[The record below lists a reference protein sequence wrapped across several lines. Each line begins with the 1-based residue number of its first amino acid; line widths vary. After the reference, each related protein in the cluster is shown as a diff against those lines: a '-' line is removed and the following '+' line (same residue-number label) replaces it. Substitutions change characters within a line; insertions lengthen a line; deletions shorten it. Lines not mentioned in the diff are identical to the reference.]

1 MFKKFIWLEW
11 KSFLRSAS
19 FGKSLGLKI
28 LMVFLALYF
37 SAMFLILG
45 IALFPML
52 KKIYPEQDPLTVV
65 NAFALTYF
73 SFELLFR
80 FMIQTLPVID
90 IKPLLIL
97 PFKKNK
103 VVNFVLIKSLFSFYN
118 FLPLLLI
125 VPFGL
130 YCIIKEDYAVWNML
144 CWIFAMYLITL
155 CVNYFNFII
164 KKRFTDNLK
173 ALIPVIVAGVVLA
186 LLDYLEIFELGGYF
200 GDILNYLYLNPLL
213 VIVPLVLL
221 IVLYF
226 WNYKN
231 LLGKFYLDSGL
242 KGKNKVADTKEFGW
256 TKRFGSIAPFLQQD
270 LKLIW
275 RNKRPKTT
283 IYMSLILLGYGLIFY
298 PNDTYQDMP
307 SFFVFVGIFMT
318 GIFMINFGQFVPSWD
333 SSYYPMIMAQNIPM
347 RQYLASKMGLITF
360 SVAVLAI
367 LTTPYVYFGWN
378 ILLLNIACAIYNMG
392 VNVPLLIYAGSF
404 NKKAIDLD
412 KSPFMN
418 YQGTGASQWLVSL
431 PLLLIPILFFWLLN
445 KFVNYE
451 VAMGVLAGLGVIGL
465 LLRPIILTF
474 LAQRYRKRK
483 YVMIQGFKQK
493 GD

>member
-1 MFKKFIWLEW
+1 MFNKFLWLEW

-37 SAMFLILG
+37 SAMFLFLG

-52 KKIYPEQDPLTVV
+52 KEIYPEKDPLRVV

-73 SFELLFR
+73 AFELLFR
-80 FMIQTLPVID
+80 FLLQTLPVID

-97 PFKKNK
+97 PFQKRK
-103 VVNFVLIKSLFSFYN
+103 VVNFVLIKSLYSFYN
-118 FLPLLLI
+118 FLPLLLV

-130 YCIIKEDYAVWNML
+130 YCILKEGYPVENML
-144 CWIFAMYLITL
+144 GWMIAMYTITL

-164 KKRFTDNLK
+164 KKRFTENLK
-173 ALIPVIVAGVVLA
+173 ALIPVIGIGIIIA
-186 LLDYLEIFELGGYF
+186 LMDYLKIFQVTDYF
-200 GDILNYLYLNPLL
+200 GGILNYLYLNPLFAA
-213 VIVPLVLL
+213 IPVLL
-221 IVLYF
+221 LIILF
-226 WNYKN
+226 LWNYKN
-231 LLGKFYLDSGL
+231 LLGKFYLDAGL
-242 KGKNKVADTKEFGW
+242 KGKSKTADTKEFGW

-283 IYMSLILLGYGLIFY
+283 IYLSLILLGYGLIFY
-298 PNDTYQDMP
+298 PNEAYEGMP
-307 SFFVFVGIFMT
+307 AFYVFVGIFMT

-333 SSYYPMIMAQNIPM
+333 ASYYPMIMAQNIPM
-347 RQYLASKMGLITF
+347 RQYLASKIGLITF
-360 SVAVLAI
+360 SVVVLAI

-378 ILLLNIACAIYNMG
+378 ILLINIACAIYNMG
-392 VNVPLLIYAGSF
+392 VNIPLLIFAGSF

-418 YQGTGASQWLVSL
+418 YQGTGATQWLVSL
-431 PLLLIPILFFWLLN
+431 PLLLLPIFFFWLIN

-451 VAMGVLAGLGVIGL
+451 TAVGVLAGLGVIGL
-465 LLRPIILTF
+465 LLRPTLLTF
-474 LAQRYRKRK
+474 LAQRYRQRK